1 MVEITVTSTA
11 SSNGYPFGGGSSSAQ
26 GSGFVFDKAGHI
38 VTNQHVVDGA
48 TTAQVRLSNGKTYS
62 ATVVGTDTSTDL
74 AVLKIDAPAAQ
85 LHPVALADSS
95 AVEVGDAVVAIGSPF
110 GLEETIT
117 AGIVSAL
124 NRQIQA
130 TNGVTIGGAIQ
141 TDAAINHGN
150 SGGPLI
156 DMTGKVVGVNA
167 QIESDSGDN
176 AGVGF
181 AIPSNTVKSVVA
193 QILSGGTVEHAYL
206 GVSIGDAGAQGATV
220 ETVQSGTPAA
230 RAGLRAGDVVTAV
243 DGKSVADAAA
253 LTATVVGSRAGRQGD
268 ADLHARRL
276 VAHRDRHARHA
287 PLLFL
292 SPPESRRRHR
302 PGGAGGFTRR
312 RRSRRSRSRS
322 GTRSGRRFR
331 GRRRGARRSRCRSSA
346 GGSRPTSR
354 GEVVRTRWMSFA
366 GGSRS

>member
-1 MVEITVTSTA
+1 MNRPGTRTFASLAAALAVGAAGGAAIYAAAAGGGSPVAAATPPATAAQPAANATKALTINQIYKQDSLGVVEITISSTA
-11 SSNGYPFGGGSSSAQ
+11 SSNGYPFGGGGTSTAQ
-26 GSGFVFDKAGHI
+26 GSGFVYDKAGHI

-48 TTAQVRLSNGKTYS
+48 TTARVKLSNGRTYS

-74 AVLKIDAPAAQ
+74 ALLKIDAPAAQ

-95 AVEVGDAVVAIGSPF
+95 AVEVGDPVVAIGSPF

-124 NRQIQA
+124 NREIQA
-130 TNGVTIGGAIQ
+130 TNGFTIGGAIQ

-181 AIPSNTVKSVVA
+181 AIPSNTVKTVVA
-193 QILSGGTVEHAYL
+193 QILSNGTVQHAYL
-206 GVSIGDAGAQGATV
+206 GVSIGDAASQGATV
-220 ETVQSGTPAA
+220 QTVQPGTPAA

-243 DGKSVADAAA
+243 NGQSVANAAA
-253 LTATVVGSRAGRQGD
+253 LTATVSG
-268 ADLHARRL
+268 
-276 VAHRDRHARHA
+276 
-287 PLLFL
+287 
-292 SPPESRRRHR
+292 HR
-302 PGGAGGFTRR
+302 PGDKVTVTYTRNG
-312 RRSRRSRSRS
+312 SSHTVTVTL
-322 GTRSGRRFR
+322 GTRP
-331 GRRRGARRSRCRSSA
+331 SS
-346 GGSRPTSR
+346 S
-354 GEVVRTRWMSFA
+354 
-366 GGSRS
+366 